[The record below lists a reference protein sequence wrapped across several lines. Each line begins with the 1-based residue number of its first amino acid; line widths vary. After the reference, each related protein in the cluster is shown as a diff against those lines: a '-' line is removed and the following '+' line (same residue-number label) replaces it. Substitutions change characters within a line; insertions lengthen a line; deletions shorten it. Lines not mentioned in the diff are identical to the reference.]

1 MPVRLFIVHHSKG
14 LQMRTYYLQDMAAAY
29 IEAAYFTDQ
38 EEGADAEFTREF
50 EAAAYDACANFENAC
65 NLLEIDLRASYP
77 DPTQLGHDLWY
88 TRNDHG
94 VGFWDRA
101 ELGECIG
108 QALTNAAQTWPEV
121 DTIVDEDGKIH
132 IE

>member
-1 MPVRLFIVHHSKG
+1 
-14 LQMRTYYLQDMAAAY
+14 MRTYYLQDMAAAY

-38 EEGADAEFTREF
+38 EEGADLEFTREF

-65 NLLEIDLRASYP
+65 NLLEIDLRALYS

-88 TRNDHG
+88 TRNGHG
-94 VGFWDRA
+94 VGFWDRPEIYGEHADIFTGMARAQGYHDA
-101 ELGECIG
+101 EF
-108 QALTNAAQTWPEV
+108 
-121 DTIVDEDGKIH
+121 

>member
-29 IEAAYFTDQ
+29 LEAAYFTDK
-38 EEGADAEFTREF
+38 EEGVDAEFTREF

-88 TRNDHG
+88 TRNGHG
-94 VGFWDRA
+94 VGFWDRPKEMYGEHADLFTGMARAQGYHDA
-101 ELGECIG
+101 EF
-108 QALTNAAQTWPEV
+108 
-121 DTIVDEDGKIH
+121 